1 MVELI
6 LALVVFII
14 VFALFLKLL
23 SAMIKTN

>member
-23 SAMIKTN
+23 SGMIKN